1 MKHIKQVLLIAFSL
15 MMVFALIG
23 CGGNNEAAVEKNETT
38 EVEKDADTQGLNLR
52 DMLMMLYTSENDLE
66 LTDKYTSTAD
76 IPDANIDPVLIGTW
90 KTADGSMAYTF
101 HDDGTAKA
109 SMERYGDNEF
119 TFTCFVC
126 DDYNLIAQDTEMT
139 DYSNDEEKTIP
150 VVSYSS
156 YKVENDVL
164 YFTVVESVSEYMNQ
178 SITQIVV
185 LYKADENGDITSAV
199 NKNPVSLASFYGEW
213 TYGENEDGK
222 FVIDENGFALDGG
235 KAIPIAYN
243 EFGKLVIG
251 DMNNVTEYS
260 TGLGLERLYDNTNGL
275 ELTGENYVLAV
286 SYTGSDEKDRPNLA
300 DAMDDWHADY
310 GYDELYFSLNAK
322 TPLN

>member
-1 MKHIKQVLLIAFSL
+1 MSPSMTGQHKHRILTRLLIAL
-15 MMVFALIG
+15 MLLALTFTTAFAG
-23 CGGNNEAAVEKNETT
+23 ETAAAAT
-38 EVEKDADTQGLNLR
+38 ESAPAVQTGIIKKDA
-52 DMLMMLYTSENDLE
+52 
-66 LTDKYTSTAD
+66 
-76 IPDANIDPVLIGTW
+76 
-90 KTADGSMAYTF
+90 
-101 HDDGTAKA
+101 
-109 SMERYGDNEF
+109 
-119 TFTCFVC
+119 
-126 DDYNLIAQDTEMT
+126 
-139 DYSNDEEKTIP
+139 KTI
-150 VVSYSS
+150 Y
-156 YKVENDVL
+156 
-164 YFTVVESVSEYMNQ
+164 
-178 SITQIVV
+178 I
-185 LYKADENGDITSAV
+185 ADENGDITSAV

-243 EFGKLVIG
+243 ELGKLVIG